1 MLWGTEGGKEESQA
15 AGLSY
20 SGMSELWSAPAC
32 KENQGKRSWCLQ
44 QEGCGLDIRGDHPDS
59 EESHC
64 LGEAVE
70 CSFMEAFLQ
79 RRDGFG
85 D

>member
-1 MLWGTEGGKEESQA
+1 MIGS
-15 AGLSY
+15 
-20 SGMSELWSAPAC
+20 
-32 KENQGKRSWCLQ
+32 CLQ
-44 QEGCGLDIRGDHPDS
+44 GEPRQKELVPAARAGRMRVRYKGDHPDS
-59 EESHC
+59 EESCC